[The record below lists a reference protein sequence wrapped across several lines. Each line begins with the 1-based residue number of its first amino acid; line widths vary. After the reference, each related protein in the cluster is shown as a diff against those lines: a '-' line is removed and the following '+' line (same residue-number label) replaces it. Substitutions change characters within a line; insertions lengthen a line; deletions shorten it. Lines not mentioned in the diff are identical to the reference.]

1 MSTRGSQILT
11 NPHVTIGAQELPVVE
26 DCARSGFLRKQGRIE
41 RTIKFLK
48 WRQRYVVLSKG
59 CLYIYND
66 EYATAPMS
74 SAFLGNYIKCVRQRV
89 PGRMQWIFQ
98 LVPATQATLGTS
110 GTSHSLMFCSATEEE
125 RKEWMSAIKNEL
137 MLAHKFTEEQI
148 AQHKLGCSDEEY
160 IYLEKSVVAER
171 PRALHP
177 ARNVPLPREEEED
190 YHEIANEQMLPDNQI
205 QPSKRNKPTF
215 PAPQPGAQDKGF
227 VRQTSSPATSPL
239 PSPTSPSAV
248 SKTSYEYEGS
258 DRNHIERLLVA
269 LPRGTYLVRKS
280 RQDNKEVLSVNIDN
294 SLKEFKIYDK
304 DGQVTVDQTTLFPT
318 LEKLLEYYTQ
328 NNLPKHTSSLTKPYR
343 ESADYINGM

>member
-125 RKEWMSAIKNEL
+125 RK
-137 MLAHKFTEEQI
+137 
-148 AQHKLGCSDEEY
+148 HKLGCSDEEY

-177 ARNVPLPREEEED
+177 ARNVPLPREEE
-190 YHEIANEQMLPDNQI
+190 DNQI

-239 PSPTSPSAV
+239 PSPTSP
-248 SKTSYEYEGS
+248 
-258 DRNHIERLLVA
+258 
-269 LPRGTYLVRKS
+269 
-280 RQDNKEVLSVNIDN
+280 VLSVNIDN